1 MYLDLRI
8 FVLSFIPIFVAI
20 DVLGLVPIF
29 LSLTSDMKPPEKKKL
44 ITEAT
49 FTALAVSL
57 VFLFGGRLIFN
68 FMGITENDFRVGG
81 GIVLLVLAV
90 IDLTVTGEKTRAP
103 QTSVGVVPIGIPLI
117 IGPAVLTT
125 LLIIV
130 DAYGYLAAV
139 IGLLANL
146 FLVWLIF
153 RNSNYIIRVMGEA
166 GSKAFAKVAAL
177 FMAAIAVMMIRIGL
191 TGMIAAK

>member
-1 MYLDLRI
+1 MYLDLKI

-29 LSLTSDMKPPEKKKL
+29 LSLTGEMKLPEKKKL

-49 FTALAVSL
+49 LTAIAVSL

-68 FMGITENDFRVGG
+68 FLGITENDFRVGG

-90 IDLTVTGEKTRAP
+90 VDLIFSGEDNRAP

-125 LLIIV
+125 LLIVV
-130 DAYGYLAAV
+130 DSYGYLAAV
-139 IGLLANL
+139 IALLANL
-146 FLVWLIF
+146 FLVWVIF
-153 RNSNYIIRVMGEA
+153 RNSDYIIRIMGVA

>member
-1 MYLDLRI
+1 MLYDFKI

-29 LSLTSDMKPPEKKKL
+29 LSLTAGMTHPNKKKL

-49 FTALAVSL
+49 LTALAVSL
-57 VFLFGGRLIFN
+57 VFLFGGRLIFR
-68 FMGITENDFRVGG
+68 FLGITENDFRVGG

-90 IDLTVTGEKTRAP
+90 ADLIFAGEETRAP

-125 LLIIV
+125 LLIVV
-130 DAYGYLAAV
+130 DTYGFLAAV
-139 IGLLANL
+139 VALLANL

-153 RNSNYIIRVMGEA
+153 QNSNFIIRVMGEA

-191 TGMIAAK
+191 TGMIAAR